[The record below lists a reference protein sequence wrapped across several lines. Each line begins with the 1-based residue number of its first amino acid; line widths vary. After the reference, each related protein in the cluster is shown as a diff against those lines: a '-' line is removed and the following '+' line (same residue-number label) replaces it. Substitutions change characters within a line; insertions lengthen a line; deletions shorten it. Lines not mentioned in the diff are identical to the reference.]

1 MNGIKPLALRSI
13 RSRLEWTQA
22 EMATILGVSRSHYN
36 GIECGR
42 EQVNN
47 THTIRKII
55 LDNLV
60 LVVQAGRADDL
71 IAPDGDDVELL
82 TLALTALF
90 TVAQEVR
97 DA

>member
-1 MNGIKPLALRSI
+1 MNGIKSLALRSI

-36 GIECGR
+36 AFECGR
-42 EQVNN
+42 EQVKN

-71 IAPDGDDVELL
+71 IAPQGGDEELL